1 MSAEKNKIKLSAP
14 ESSISEQSSEKE
26 KPKFSNR
33 DKTIAHSISYRLNK
47 RLSEEDILNSENQD
61 IIDLREHINT
71 GLTDVINEANRQQLK
86 PGSQERIESIKDG
99 ARDLLNSIDF
109 DSFAD
114 KLGLPE
120 SSKNKE
126 RKLDKW
132 RQSVSR
138 KMGMVATRGIGAIQ
152 SMGKKIESVKDAV
165 GDLKE
170 KSAKNKAERI
180 EEAKRKDITEF
191 LDSAGEIAFRLHSI
205 KAGISLASEAL
216 SNIKTEYKHLRS
228 LYSNLGEDINSDVA
242 ASYFAKDLGF
252 SDKYH
257 ENIKLLNNEI
267 KKRKSDEKE
276 AKKSAKL
283 AEKQAK
289 KDAKQAKKP
298 KYAKPRKPISLDSI
312 PLIPRYGE
320 PGETKQEENLR
331 YRKNTYKLGAI
342 ALTGIITFGAMS
354 GGVYAYNRSANIK
367 PSAEISTNYNTNN
380 KSTEEAATSTTKAPE
395 TASPEKV
402 AETNTTEKE
411 TLFNTSKEGKYGN
424 LFSGYNAEKDIA
436 GMSGKIDKNDWRKPL
451 EGDSTHERG
460 KDFLDGL
467 KSSPSELATV
477 LSRLGSLPEG
487 MTVDEAQ
494 KVFSNDKDRA
504 ITLASVLSEGK
515 VEFKQGSALGENEAY
530 GSYFAVKDVD
540 GVYRTYYDSYVDGSQ
555 PSNVLE
561 IHVTKDDGSTHVL
574 EIREACGQIIDRID
588 SNLDV

>member
-14 ESSISEQSSEKE
+14 ESSISEQSGEKE

-138 KMGMVATRGIGAIQ
+138 KMGMVATRGISAIQ

-165 GDLKE
+165 GGLKE

-205 KAGISLASEAL
+205 KAGISLAPEAL

-242 ASYFAKDLGF
+242 ASYFAKDLGL

-276 AKKSAKL
+276 TKKSVKL

-298 KYAKPRKPISLDSI
+298 KHAKPRKSISLDSI
-312 PLIPRYGE
+312 PLIPRRYGE
-320 PGETKQEENLR
+320 PGETKHEENLR
-331 YRKNTYKLGAI
+331 YRKNIYKLGAI
-342 ALTGIITFGAMS
+342 ALTGLITFGA
-354 GGVYAYNRSANIK
+354 GGVYSYNRSVNIK

-424 LFSGYNAEKDIA
+424 LFSGYDAKKDIA

-540 GVYRTYYDSYVDGSQ
+540 GVYRTYYDSYVDSSQ

-561 IHVTKDDGSTHVL
+561 MHVTKDDGSTHVL

>member
-14 ESSISEQSSEKE
+14 ESSISEQSGEKE

-180 EEAKRKDITEF
+180 EESKRKDITEF

-205 KAGISLASEAL
+205 KAGISLAPEAL

-228 LYSNLGEDINSDVA
+228 LYSSLGEDINSDVA

-298 KYAKPRKPISLDSI
+298 KHAHPSKPSSLDSI
-312 PLIPRYGE
+312 PLIWRRGE

-331 YRKNTYKLGAI
+331 YRKNIYKLGAI
-342 ALTGIITFGAMS
+342 ALTGIITLGA
-354 GGVYAYNRSANIK
+354 GGVYSYNRSVNIK
-367 PSAEISTNYNTNN
+367 PSAEISTNYNINN
-380 KSTEEAATSTTKAPE
+380 KSTEEAATSATKALE
-395 TASPEKV
+395 TASPEKI
-402 AETNTTEKE
+402 AETNITEKE

-424 LFSGYNAEKDIA
+424 LFSGYDAKKDIA

-561 IHVTKDDGSTHVL
+561 MHVTKDDGSTHVL

-588 SNLDV
+588 SNLDA

>member
-1 MSAEKNKIKLSAP
+1 
-14 ESSISEQSSEKE
+14 
-26 KPKFSNR
+26 
-33 DKTIAHSISYRLNK
+33 
-47 RLSEEDILNSENQD
+47 
-61 IIDLREHINT
+61 
-71 GLTDVINEANRQQLK
+71 
-86 PGSQERIESIKDG
+86 
-99 ARDLLNSIDF
+99 
-109 DSFAD
+109 
-114 KLGLPE
+114 
-120 SSKNKE
+120 
-126 RKLDKW
+126 
-132 RQSVSR
+132 
-138 KMGMVATRGIGAIQ
+138 MVATRGIGAIQ

-205 KAGISLASEAL
+205 KAGISLAPEAL
-216 SNIKTEYKHLRS
+216 SNIKTEYKQLRS
-228 LYSNLGEDINSDVA
+228 LYSSLGEDINSDVA
-242 ASYFAKDLGF
+242 ASYFAKDLGL

-289 KDAKQAKKP
+289 KDAEQAKKP
-298 KYAKPRKPISLDSI
+298 KHAKPRKPISLDSI
-312 PLIPRYGE
+312 PLMRRGE

-331 YRKNTYKLGAI
+331 YRKNIYKLGAI
-342 ALTGIITFGAMS
+342 ALTGIITLGA
-354 GGVYAYNRSANIK
+354 GGVYSYNRSVNIK
-367 PSAEISTNYNTNN
+367 PSAEISTNYNINN
-380 KSTEEAATSTTKAPE
+380 KSTEEAATSATKAPE

-402 AETNTTEKE
+402 AETNITEKE

-424 LFSGYNAEKDIA
+424 LFSGYDAKKDIA

-530 GSYFAVKDVD
+530 GSYFAVN
-540 GVYRTYYDSYVDGSQ
+540 RTYYDSYVDGSQ

-561 IHVTKDDGSTHVL
+561 MHVTKDDGSTHVL

-588 SNLDV
+588 SNIDA

>member
-1 MSAEKNKIKLSAP
+1 MSAEKNKIKLSVP
-14 ESSISEQSSEKE
+14 ESSTSEQSGEKE

-86 PGSQERIESIKDG
+86 PGSQERMESIKDG

-138 KMGMVATRGIGAIQ
+138 KMGMVATRGISAIQ
-152 SMGKKIESVKDAV
+152 SMGKKIESVKDVV

-205 KAGISLASEAL
+205 KAGISLAPEAL

-228 LYSNLGEDINSDVA
+228 LYSSLGEDINSDVA
-242 ASYFAKDLGF
+242 ASYFAKDLGL

-298 KYAKPRKPISLDSI
+298 KHAKPRKPISLDYI
-312 PLIPRYGE
+312 PLIWRRGE

-331 YRKNTYKLGAI
+331 YRKNIYKLGAI
-342 ALTGIITFGAMS
+342 ALTGIITLGA
-354 GGVYAYNRSANIK
+354 GGVYSYNRSVNIK

-424 LFSGYNAEKDIA
+424 LFSGYDAKKDIA

-477 LSRLGSLPEG
+477 LSRLGSLPKG

-540 GVYRTYYDSYVDGSQ
+540 GVYRTYYDSYVDSSQ

-561 IHVTKDDGSTHVL
+561 MHVTKDDGSTHVL

-588 SNLDV
+588 SNIDA

>member
-14 ESSISEQSSEKE
+14 ESSTSEQSGEKE

-180 EEAKRKDITEF
+180 EEDKRKDITEF

-228 LYSNLGEDINSDVA
+228 LYSNLGEDINSNVA

-312 PLIPRYGE
+312 PLIWRRGE

-331 YRKNTYKLGAI
+331 YRKNIYKLGAI
-342 ALTGIITFGAMS
+342 ALTGIITLGA
-354 GGVYAYNRSANIK
+354 GGVYSYNRSVNIK
-367 PSAEISTNYNTNN
+367 PSAEISTNYNINN
-380 KSTEEAATSTTKAPE
+380 KSTEEAATSATKAPE

-424 LFSGYNAEKDIA
+424 LFSGYDAKKDIA

-561 IHVTKDDGSTHVL
+561 MYVTKDDGSTHVL

>member
-1 MSAEKNKIKLSAP
+1 MSAEKNKIKLSVP
-14 ESSISEQSSEKE
+14 ESSTSEQSGEKE

-138 KMGMVATRGIGAIQ
+138 KMGMVATRGISAIQ

-180 EEAKRKDITEF
+180 EEAKRKDIAEF

-205 KAGISLASEAL
+205 KAGISLAPEAL

-228 LYSNLGEDINSDVA
+228 LYSNLGEDINSNVA

-283 AEKQAK
+283 AEKQDK

-298 KYAKPRKPISLDSI
+298 KHAKPRKPISLDSI
-312 PLIPRYGE
+312 PLIPRRGKS
-320 PGETKQEENLR
+320 GETKQEENLR
-331 YRKNTYKLGAI
+331 YRKNIYKLGAI
-342 ALTGIITFGAMS
+342 ALTGMITFGAVS
-354 GGVYAYNRSANIK
+354 GGVYAYNRSASIK
-367 PSAEISTNYNTNN
+367 PSAEISTNYNINN
-380 KSTEEAATSTTKAPE
+380 RSTEEAATSATKAPE
-395 TASPEKV
+395 TASPEKI
-402 AETNTTEKE
+402 AETNITEKE

-561 IHVTKDDGSTHVL
+561 MHVTKDDGSTHVL

>member
-1 MSAEKNKIKLSAP
+1 
-14 ESSISEQSSEKE
+14 
-26 KPKFSNR
+26 
-33 DKTIAHSISYRLNK
+33 
-47 RLSEEDILNSENQD
+47 
-61 IIDLREHINT
+61 
-71 GLTDVINEANRQQLK
+71 
-86 PGSQERIESIKDG
+86 
-99 ARDLLNSIDF
+99 
-109 DSFAD
+109 
-114 KLGLPE
+114 
-120 SSKNKE
+120 
-126 RKLDKW
+126 
-132 RQSVSR
+132 
-138 KMGMVATRGIGAIQ
+138 MGMVATRGISAIQ

-205 KAGISLASEAL
+205 KAGISLAPEAL

-228 LYSNLGEDINSDVA
+228 LYSNLGEDINSNVA

-298 KYAKPRKPISLDSI
+298 KHAKPRKPISLDSI

-342 ALTGIITFGAMS
+342 ALTGMITFGAVS

-380 KSTEEAATSTTKAPE
+380 KSTEEAATSATKAPE
-395 TASPEKV
+395 TASPEKI

-540 GVYRTYYDSYVDGSQ
+540 GVYRTYYDSYVDSSQ

-561 IHVTKDDGSTHVL
+561 MHVTKDDGSTHVL

-588 SNLDV
+588 SNLDA

>member
-14 ESSISEQSSEKE
+14 ESSISEQSGEKE

-138 KMGMVATRGIGAIQ
+138 KMGMVATRGISAIQ

-170 KSAKNKAERI
+170 KSAKNKVERI

-205 KAGISLASEAL
+205 KAGISLAPEAL

-228 LYSNLGEDINSDVA
+228 LYSSLGEDINSDVA
-242 ASYFAKDLGF
+242 ASYFAKDLGL

-289 KDAKQAKKP
+289 KP
-298 KYAKPRKPISLDSI
+298 KHAKPRKPISLDSI
-312 PLIPRYGE
+312 PLMRRGE

-331 YRKNTYKLGAI
+331 YRKNIYKLGAI
-342 ALTGIITFGAMS
+342 ALTGIITLGA
-354 GGVYAYNRSANIK
+354 GGVYSYNRSVNIK
-367 PSAEISTNYNTNN
+367 PSAEISTNYNINN
-380 KSTEEAATSTTKAPE
+380 KSTEEAATSATKAPE
-395 TASPEKV
+395 TASPGKV
-402 AETNTTEKE
+402 AETNITEKE

-424 LFSGYNAEKDIA
+424 LFSGYDAEKDIA

-477 LSRLGSLPEG
+477 LSRLGSLPKG

-540 GVYRTYYDSYVDGSQ
+540 GVYRTYYDSYVDSSQ

-561 IHVTKDDGSTHVL
+561 MHVTKDDGSTHVL

>member
-14 ESSISEQSSEKE
+14 ESNISEQSGEKE

-99 ARDLLNSIDF
+99 ACDLLNSIDF

-138 KMGMVATRGIGAIQ
+138 KMGMVATRGISAIQ

-205 KAGISLASEAL
+205 KAGISLAPEAL

-257 ENIKLLNNEI
+257 ENIKLLNNKI

-289 KDAKQAKKP
+289 KP
-298 KYAKPRKPISLDSI
+298 KHAKPRKPISLDSI
-312 PLIPRYGE
+312 PLMRRGE

-331 YRKNTYKLGAI
+331 YRKNIYKLGAI
-342 ALTGIITFGAMS
+342 ALTGIITLGA
-354 GGVYAYNRSANIK
+354 GGVYSYNRSANIK

-424 LFSGYNAEKDIA
+424 LFSGYDAKKDIA

-477 LSRLGSLPEG
+477 LSRIGSLPEG

-561 IHVTKDDGSTHVL
+561 MHVTKDDGSTHVL

-588 SNLDV
+588 SNLDA

>member
-14 ESSISEQSSEKE
+14 ESSISEQSGEKE

-205 KAGISLASEAL
+205 KAGISLAPEAL

-228 LYSNLGEDINSDVA
+228 LYSNLGEDINSNVA

-289 KDAKQAKKP
+289 KP
-298 KYAKPRKPISLDSI
+298 KHAKPRKPISLDSI

-367 PSAEISTNYNTNN
+367 PSAEISTNYNANN
-380 KSTEEAATSTTKAPE
+380 KSTEEVATSATKAPE

-424 LFSGYNAEKDIA
+424 LFSGYDAEKDIA

-540 GVYRTYYDSYVDGSQ
+540 GVYRTYYDSYVDSSQ

-561 IHVTKDDGSTHVL
+561 MHVTKDDGSTHVL

>member
-14 ESSISEQSSEKE
+14 ESSISEQSGEKE

-138 KMGMVATRGIGAIQ
+138 KMGMVATRGISAIQ

-170 KSAKNKAERI
+170 KSAKNKVERI

-205 KAGISLASEAL
+205 KAGISLAPEAL

-228 LYSNLGEDINSDVA
+228 LYSSLGEDINSDVA
-242 ASYFAKDLGF
+242 ASYFAKDLGL

-298 KYAKPRKPISLDSI
+298 EHAKPRKPISLDSI
-312 PLIPRYGE
+312 PLIWRRGE

-331 YRKNTYKLGAI
+331 YRKNIYKLGAI
-342 ALTGIITFGAMS
+342 ALTGIITLGA
-354 GGVYAYNRSANIK
+354 GGVYSYNRSVNIK
-367 PSAEISTNYNTNN
+367 PSAEISTNYNINN
-380 KSTEEAATSTTKAPE
+380 KSTEEAATSATKAPE

-424 LFSGYNAEKDIA
+424 LFSGYDAKKDIA

-540 GVYRTYYDSYVDGSQ
+540 GVYRTYYDSYVDSSQ

-561 IHVTKDDGSTHVL
+561 MHVTKDDGSTHVL

>member
-14 ESSISEQSSEKE
+14 ESSISEQSGEKE

-228 LYSNLGEDINSDVA
+228 LYSNLGEDINSNVA

-289 KDAKQAKKP
+289 KP
-298 KYAKPRKPISLDSI
+298 KHAKPRKPISLDSI

-540 GVYRTYYDSYVDGSQ
+540 GVYRTYYDSYVDSSQ

-561 IHVTKDDGSTHVL
+561 MHVTKDDGSTHVL

>member
-14 ESSISEQSSEKE
+14 ESSISEQSGEKE

-138 KMGMVATRGIGAIQ
+138 KMGMVATRGISAIQ
-152 SMGKKIESVKDAV
+152 SMGKKIESVKDVV

-205 KAGISLASEAL
+205 KAGISLAPEAL

-228 LYSNLGEDINSDVA
+228 LYSNLGEDINSNVA

-298 KYAKPRKPISLDSI
+298 KHAKPRKPISLDSI
-312 PLIPRYGE
+312 LLISRYGE
-320 PGETKQEENLR
+320 LGETKQEENLW
-331 YRKNTYKLGAI
+331 YRKNVYKLGAI
-342 ALTGIITFGAMS
+342 ALTGMITFGAVS

-424 LFSGYNAEKDIA
+424 LFSGYDAKKDIA

-540 GVYRTYYDSYVDGSQ
+540 GVYRTYYDSYVDSSQ

-561 IHVTKDDGSTHVL
+561 MHVTKDDGSTHVL

>member
-14 ESSISEQSSEKE
+14 ESSISEQSGEKE

-138 KMGMVATRGIGAIQ
+138 KMGMVATRGISAIQ

-170 KSAKNKAERI
+170 KSAKNKVERI

-205 KAGISLASEAL
+205 KAGISLAPEAL

-257 ENIKLLNNEI
+257 ENIKLLNNKI

-289 KDAKQAKKP
+289 KP
-298 KYAKPRKPISLDSI
+298 KHAKPRKPISLDSI
-312 PLIPRYGE
+312 PLMRRGE

-331 YRKNTYKLGAI
+331 YRKNIYKLGAI
-342 ALTGIITFGAMS
+342 ALTGIITLGA
-354 GGVYAYNRSANIK
+354 GGVYSYNRSVNIK
-367 PSAEISTNYNTNN
+367 PSAEISTNYNINN
-380 KSTEEAATSTTKAPE
+380 KSTEEAATSATKAPE
-395 TASPEKV
+395 TASPEKI
-402 AETNTTEKE
+402 AETNITEKE

-424 LFSGYNAEKDIA
+424 LFSGYDAKKDIA

-561 IHVTKDDGSTHVL
+561 MHVTKDDGSTHVL

>member
-257 ENIKLLNNEI
+257 ENIKLLNNKI

-289 KDAKQAKKP
+289 KP
-298 KYAKPRKPISLDSI
+298 KHAKPRKPISLDSI
-312 PLIPRYGE
+312 PLMRRGE

-331 YRKNTYKLGAI
+331 YRKNIYKLGAI
-342 ALTGIITFGAMS
+342 ALTGIITLGA
-354 GGVYAYNRSANIK
+354 GGVYSYNRSANIK

-424 LFSGYNAEKDIA
+424 LFSGYDAKKDIA

-477 LSRLGSLPEG
+477 LSRIGSLPEG

-561 IHVTKDDGSTHVL
+561 MHVTKDDGSTHVL

-588 SNLDV
+588 SNLDA

>member
-138 KMGMVATRGIGAIQ
+138 KMGIVATRGISAIQ

-276 AKKSAKL
+276 AKKSVKL

-298 KYAKPRKPISLDSI
+298 KHAKPRKSIFLDSI
-312 PLIPRYGE
+312 PLIPRRYGE

-331 YRKNTYKLGAI
+331 YRKNIYKLGAI
-342 ALTGIITFGAMS
+342 ALTGIITLGA
-354 GGVYAYNRSANIK
+354 GGVYSYNRSVNIK

-402 AETNTTEKE
+402 AETTNTTEKE

-424 LFSGYNAEKDIA
+424 LFSGYDAEKDIA

-540 GVYRTYYDSYVDGSQ
+540 GVYRTYYDSYVDSSQ

-561 IHVTKDDGSTHVL
+561 MHVTKDDGSTHVL

>member
-14 ESSISEQSSEKE
+14 ESNISEQSGEKE

-138 KMGMVATRGIGAIQ
+138 KMGMVATRGISAIQ

-205 KAGISLASEAL
+205 KAGISLAPEAL

-257 ENIKLLNNEI
+257 ENIKLLNNKI

-289 KDAKQAKKP
+289 KP
-298 KYAKPRKPISLDSI
+298 KHAKPRKPISLDSI
-312 PLIPRYGE
+312 PLMRRGE

-331 YRKNTYKLGAI
+331 YRKNIYKLGAI
-342 ALTGIITFGAMS
+342 ALTGIITLGA
-354 GGVYAYNRSANIK
+354 GGVYSYNRSANIK

-424 LFSGYNAEKDIA
+424 LFSGYDAKKDIA

-561 IHVTKDDGSTHVL
+561 MHVTKDDGSTHVL

-588 SNLDV
+588 SNLDA

>member
-14 ESSISEQSSEKE
+14 ESNISEKSGEKE

-138 KMGMVATRGIGAIQ
+138 KMGMVATRGISAIQ

-205 KAGISLASEAL
+205 KAGISLAPEAL

-257 ENIKLLNNEI
+257 ENIKLLNNKI

-289 KDAKQAKKP
+289 KP
-298 KYAKPRKPISLDSI
+298 KHAKPRKPISLDSI
-312 PLIPRYGE
+312 PLMRRGE

-331 YRKNTYKLGAI
+331 YRKNIYKLGAI
-342 ALTGIITFGAMS
+342 ALTGIITLGA
-354 GGVYAYNRSANIK
+354 GGVYSYNRSANIK

-424 LFSGYNAEKDIA
+424 LFSGYDAKKDIA

-477 LSRLGSLPEG
+477 LSRIGSLPEG

-561 IHVTKDDGSTHVL
+561 MHVTKDDGSTHVL

-588 SNLDV
+588 SNLDA

>member
-14 ESSISEQSSEKE
+14 ESSISEQSGEKE

-61 IIDLREHINT
+61 IIDLREHINA

-138 KMGMVATRGIGAIQ
+138 KMGMVATRGISAIQ

-205 KAGISLASEAL
+205 KAGISLAPEAL

-228 LYSNLGEDINSDVA
+228 LYSNLGEDINSNVA

-289 KDAKQAKKP
+289 KP
-298 KYAKPRKPISLDSI
+298 KHAKPRKPISLDSI

-540 GVYRTYYDSYVDGSQ
+540 GVYRTYYDSYVDSSQ

-561 IHVTKDDGSTHVL
+561 MHVTKDDGSTHVL

>member
-14 ESSISEQSSEKE
+14 ESNISEQSGEKE

-138 KMGMVATRGIGAIQ
+138 KMGMVATRGISAIQ

-205 KAGISLASEAL
+205 KAGISLAPETL

-257 ENIKLLNNEI
+257 ENIKLLNNKI

-289 KDAKQAKKP
+289 KP
-298 KYAKPRKPISLDSI
+298 KHAKPRKPISLDSI
-312 PLIPRYGE
+312 PLMRRGE

-331 YRKNTYKLGAI
+331 YRKNIYKLGAI
-342 ALTGIITFGAMS
+342 ALTGIITLGA
-354 GGVYAYNRSANIK
+354 GGVYSYNRSANIK

-424 LFSGYNAEKDIA
+424 LFSGYDAKKDIA

-477 LSRLGSLPEG
+477 LSRIGSLPEG

-561 IHVTKDDGSTHVL
+561 MHVTKDDGSTHVL

-588 SNLDV
+588 SNLDA

>member
-14 ESSISEQSSEKE
+14 ESNISEQSGEKE

-138 KMGMVATRGIGAIQ
+138 KMGMVATRGISAIQ
-152 SMGKKIESVKDAV
+152 SMGKKIESVKDVV

-205 KAGISLASEAL
+205 KAGISLAPEAL

-228 LYSNLGEDINSDVA
+228 LYSSLGEDINSDVA
-242 ASYFAKDLGF
+242 ASYFAKDLGL

-298 KYAKPRKPISLDSI
+298 KHAKPRKLISLDSI
-312 PLIPRYGE
+312 PLIWRRGE

-331 YRKNTYKLGAI
+331 YRKNIYKLGAI
-342 ALTGIITFGAMS
+342 ALTGIITLGA
-354 GGVYAYNRSANIK
+354 GGVYSYNRSVNIK
-367 PSAEISTNYNTNN
+367 PSAEISTNYNINN
-380 KSTEEAATSTTKAPE
+380 KSTEEAATSATKAPE

-424 LFSGYNAEKDIA
+424 LFSGYDAKKDIA

-540 GVYRTYYDSYVDGSQ
+540 GVYRTYYDSYVDSSQ

-561 IHVTKDDGSTHVL
+561 MHVTKDDGSTHVL

>member
-14 ESSISEQSSEKE
+14 ESNISEQSGEKE

-138 KMGMVATRGIGAIQ
+138 KMGMVATRGISAIQ
-152 SMGKKIESVKDAV
+152 SMGKKIESVKDVV

-205 KAGISLASEAL
+205 KAGISLAPEAL

-257 ENIKLLNNEI
+257 ENIKLLNNKI

-289 KDAKQAKKP
+289 KP
-298 KYAKPRKPISLDSI
+298 KHAKPRKPISLDSI
-312 PLIPRYGE
+312 PLMRRGE

-331 YRKNTYKLGAI
+331 YRKNIYKLGAI
-342 ALTGIITFGAMS
+342 ALTGIITLGA
-354 GGVYAYNRSANIK
+354 GGVYSYNRSANIK

-424 LFSGYNAEKDIA
+424 LFSGYDAKKDIA

-477 LSRLGSLPEG
+477 LSRIGSLPEG

-515 VEFKQGSALGENEAY
+515 VEFKQGYALGENEAY

-561 IHVTKDDGSTHVL
+561 MHVTKDDGSTHVL

>member
-1 MSAEKNKIKLSAP
+1 MSAEKNKIKLSVP
-14 ESSISEQSSEKE
+14 ESSISEQSGEKE

-61 IIDLREHINT
+61 IIDLREHINA

-138 KMGMVATRGIGAIQ
+138 KMGIVATRGISAIQ

-267 KKRKSDEKE
+267 KKRKSNEKE

-289 KDAKQAKKP
+289 KP
-298 KYAKPRKPISLDSI
+298 KHAKPRKPISLDSI
-312 PLIPRYGE
+312 PLMRRGE

-331 YRKNTYKLGAI
+331 YRKNIYKLGAI
-342 ALTGIITFGAMS
+342 ALTGIITLGA
-354 GGVYAYNRSANIK
+354 GGVYSYNRSVNIK
-367 PSAEISTNYNTNN
+367 PSAEISTNYNINN
-380 KSTEEAATSTTKAPE
+380 KSTEEAATSATKAPE

-424 LFSGYNAEKDIA
+424 LFSGYDAKKDIA

-540 GVYRTYYDSYVDGSQ
+540 GVYRTYYDSYVDSSQ

-561 IHVTKDDGSTHVL
+561 MHVTKDDGSTHVL

-588 SNLDV
+588 SNIDA

>member
-14 ESSISEQSSEKE
+14 ESSISEQSGEKE

-289 KDAKQAKKP
+289 KP
-298 KYAKPRKPISLDSI
+298 KHAKPRKPISLDSI
-312 PLIPRYGE
+312 PLMRRGE

-331 YRKNTYKLGAI
+331 YRKNIYKLGAI
-342 ALTGIITFGAMS
+342 ALTGIITLGA
-354 GGVYAYNRSANIK
+354 GGVYSYNRSVNIK

-380 KSTEEAATSTTKAPE
+380 KGTEEAATSATKAPE
-395 TASPEKV
+395 TASPEKI
-402 AETNTTEKE
+402 AETNITEKE

-424 LFSGYNAEKDIA
+424 LFSGYDAKKDIA

-540 GVYRTYYDSYVDGSQ
+540 GVYRTYYDSYVDSSQ

-561 IHVTKDDGSTHVL
+561 MHVTKDDGSTHVL

>member
-14 ESSISEQSSEKE
+14 ESNISEQSGEKE

-71 GLTDVINEANRQQLK
+71 GLADVINEANRQQLK

-138 KMGMVATRGIGAIQ
+138 KMGMVATRGISAIQ

-205 KAGISLASEAL
+205 KAGISLAPEAL

-298 KYAKPRKPISLDSI
+298 KHAKPRKSISLDSI
-312 PLIPRYGE
+312 PLMRRGE

-331 YRKNTYKLGAI
+331 YRKNIYKLGAI
-342 ALTGIITFGAMS
+342 ALTGIITLGA
-354 GGVYAYNRSANIK
+354 GGVYSYNRSVNIK
-367 PSAEISTNYNTNN
+367 PSAEISTNYNINN
-380 KSTEEAATSTTKAPE
+380 KSTEEAATSATKAPE
-395 TASPEKV
+395 TASPEKI
-402 AETNTTEKE
+402 AETNITEKE

-424 LFSGYNAEKDIA
+424 LFSGYDAKKDIA

-561 IHVTKDDGSTHVL
+561 MHVTKDDGSTHVL

-588 SNLDV
+588 SNLDA

>member
-14 ESSISEQSSEKE
+14 ESSISEQSGEKE

-61 IIDLREHINT
+61 IIDLREHINA

-138 KMGMVATRGIGAIQ
+138 KMGMVATRGISAIQ

-205 KAGISLASEAL
+205 KAGISLAPEAL

-228 LYSNLGEDINSDVA
+228 LYSNLGEDINSNVA

-289 KDAKQAKKP
+289 KP
-298 KYAKPRKPISLDSI
+298 KHAKPRKPISLDSI

-436 GMSGKIDKNDWRKPL
+436 GMSGKIDKNGWRKPL

-540 GVYRTYYDSYVDGSQ
+540 GVYRTYYDSYVDSSQ

-561 IHVTKDDGSTHVL
+561 MHVTKDDGSTHVL

>member
-1 MSAEKNKIKLSAP
+1 
-14 ESSISEQSSEKE
+14 
-26 KPKFSNR
+26 
-33 DKTIAHSISYRLNK
+33 
-47 RLSEEDILNSENQD
+47 
-61 IIDLREHINT
+61 
-71 GLTDVINEANRQQLK
+71 
-86 PGSQERIESIKDG
+86 
-99 ARDLLNSIDF
+99 
-109 DSFAD
+109 
-114 KLGLPE
+114 
-120 SSKNKE
+120 
-126 RKLDKW
+126 
-132 RQSVSR
+132 
-138 KMGMVATRGIGAIQ
+138 
-152 SMGKKIESVKDAV
+152 
-165 GDLKE
+165 
-170 KSAKNKAERI
+170 
-180 EEAKRKDITEF
+180 
-191 LDSAGEIAFRLHSI
+191 
-205 KAGISLASEAL
+205 
-216 SNIKTEYKHLRS
+216 
-228 LYSNLGEDINSDVA
+228 
-242 ASYFAKDLGF
+242 
-252 SDKYH
+252 
-257 ENIKLLNNEI
+257 
-267 KKRKSDEKE
+267 
-276 AKKSAKL
+276 
-283 AEKQAK
+283 
-289 KDAKQAKKP
+289 
-298 KYAKPRKPISLDSI
+298 
-312 PLIPRYGE
+312 
-320 PGETKQEENLR
+320 
-331 YRKNTYKLGAI
+331 
-342 ALTGIITFGAMS
+342 MS

-561 IHVTKDDGSTHVL
+561 MHVTKDDGSTHVL

>member
-14 ESSISEQSSEKE
+14 ESNISEQSGEKE

-138 KMGMVATRGIGAIQ
+138 KMGMVATRGISAIQ

-205 KAGISLASEAL
+205 KAGISLAPEAL

-228 LYSNLGEDINSDVA
+228 LYSNLGEDINSNVA

-257 ENIKLLNNEI
+257 ENIKLLNNKI

-289 KDAKQAKKP
+289 KP
-298 KYAKPRKPISLDSI
+298 KHAKPRKPISLDSI
-312 PLIPRYGE
+312 PLMRRGE

-331 YRKNTYKLGAI
+331 YRKNIYKLGAI
-342 ALTGIITFGAMS
+342 ALTGIITLGA
-354 GGVYAYNRSANIK
+354 GGVYSYNRSANIK

-424 LFSGYNAEKDIA
+424 LFSGYDAKKDIA

-477 LSRLGSLPEG
+477 LSRIGSLPEG

-561 IHVTKDDGSTHVL
+561 MHVTKDDGSTHVL

-588 SNLDV
+588 SNLDA

>member
-14 ESSISEQSSEKE
+14 ESSISEQSGEKE

-205 KAGISLASEAL
+205 KADISLASEAL

-228 LYSNLGEDINSDVA
+228 LYSNLGEDINSNVA

-289 KDAKQAKKP
+289 KP
-298 KYAKPRKPISLDSI
+298 KHAKPRKPISLDSI
-312 PLIPRYGE
+312 PLMRRGE
-320 PGETKQEENLR
+320 PGETKQEENLW
-331 YRKNTYKLGAI
+331 YRKNRYKLGAI
-342 ALTGIITFGAMS
+342 ALTGMITLGA
-354 GGVYAYNRSANIK
+354 GGVYSYNRSVNIK
-367 PSAEISTNYNTNN
+367 PSAEISTNYNANN
-380 KSTEEAATSTTKAPE
+380 KSTEEVATSATKAPE

-424 LFSGYNAEKDIA
+424 LFSGYDAKKDIA

-451 EGDSTHERG
+451 EGDSTQERG

-540 GVYRTYYDSYVDGSQ
+540 GVYRTYYDSYVDSSQ

-561 IHVTKDDGSTHVL
+561 MHVTKDDGSTHVL

>member
-14 ESSISEQSSEKE
+14 ESSISEQSGEKE

-138 KMGMVATRGIGAIQ
+138 KMGMVATRGISAIQ

-205 KAGISLASEAL
+205 KAGISLAPEAL

-257 ENIKLLNNEI
+257 ENIKLLNNKI

-289 KDAKQAKKP
+289 KP
-298 KYAKPRKPISLDSI
+298 KHAKPRKPISLDSI
-312 PLIPRYGE
+312 PLMRRGE

-331 YRKNTYKLGAI
+331 YRKNIYKLGAI
-342 ALTGIITFGAMS
+342 ALTGIITLGA
-354 GGVYAYNRSANIK
+354 GGVYSYNRSVNIK
-367 PSAEISTNYNTNN
+367 PSAEISTNYNINN
-380 KSTEEAATSTTKAPE
+380 KSTEEAATSATKAPE
-395 TASPEKV
+395 TASPEKI
-402 AETNTTEKE
+402 AETNITEKE

-424 LFSGYNAEKDIA
+424 LFSGYDAKKDIA

-561 IHVTKDDGSTHVL
+561 MHVTKDDGSTHVL

>member
-14 ESSISEQSSEKE
+14 ESNISEQSGEKE

-86 PGSQERIESIKDG
+86 PGSQERMESIKDG

-138 KMGMVATRGIGAIQ
+138 KMGMVATRGISAIQ
-152 SMGKKIESVKDAV
+152 SMGKKIESVKDVV

-205 KAGISLASEAL
+205 KAGISLAPEAL

-289 KDAKQAKKP
+289 KDAKQAK
-298 KYAKPRKPISLDSI
+298 
-312 PLIPRYGE
+312 
-320 PGETKQEENLR
+320 NL
-331 YRKNTYKLGAI
+331 NTQ
-342 ALTGIITFGAMS
+342 
-354 GGVYAYNRSANIK
+354 
-367 PSAEISTNYNTNN
+367 
-380 KSTEEAATSTTKAPE
+380 
-395 TASPEKV
+395 
-402 AETNTTEKE
+402 
-411 TLFNTSKEGKYGN
+411 N
-424 LFSGYNAEKDIA
+424 LE
-436 GMSGKIDKNDWRKPL
+436 
-451 EGDSTHERG
+451 
-460 KDFLDGL
+460 
-467 KSSPSELATV
+467 
-477 LSRLGSLPEG
+477 SRFP
-487 MTVDEAQ
+487 
-494 KVFSNDKDRA
+494 
-504 ITLASVLSEGK
+504 
-515 VEFKQGSALGENEAY
+515 
-530 GSYFAVKDVD
+530 
-540 GVYRTYYDSYVDGSQ
+540 
-555 PSNVLE
+555 
-561 IHVTKDDGSTHVL
+561 
-574 EIREACGQIIDRID
+574 
-588 SNLDV
+588 

>member
-14 ESSISEQSSEKE
+14 ESSISEQSGEKE

-138 KMGMVATRGIGAIQ
+138 KMGMVATRGISAIQ

-205 KAGISLASEAL
+205 KAGISLAPEAL

-228 LYSNLGEDINSDVA
+228 LYSNLGEDINSNVA

-298 KYAKPRKPISLDSI
+298 KHAKPRKPISLDSI

-540 GVYRTYYDSYVDGSQ
+540 GVYRTYYDSYVDSSQ

-561 IHVTKDDGSTHVL
+561 MHVTKDDGSTHVL

>member
-14 ESSISEQSSEKE
+14 ESNISEQSGEKE

-138 KMGMVATRGIGAIQ
+138 KMGMVATRGISAIQ

-205 KAGISLASEAL
+205 KAGISLAPEAL

-257 ENIKLLNNEI
+257 ENIKLLNNKI

-289 KDAKQAKKP
+289 KP
-298 KYAKPRKPISLDSI
+298 KHAKPRKPISLDSI
-312 PLIPRYGE
+312 PLMRRGE

-331 YRKNTYKLGAI
+331 YRKNIYKLGAI
-342 ALTGIITFGAMS
+342 ALTGIITLGA
-354 GGVYAYNRSANIK
+354 GGVYSYNRSVNIK
-367 PSAEISTNYNTNN
+367 PSAEISTNYNINN
-380 KSTEEAATSTTKAPE
+380 KSTEEAATSATKAPE
-395 TASPEKV
+395 TASPEKI
-402 AETNTTEKE
+402 AETNITEKE

-424 LFSGYNAEKDIA
+424 LFSGYDAKKDIA

-561 IHVTKDDGSTHVL
+561 MHVTKDDGSTHVL

>member
-14 ESSISEQSSEKE
+14 ESNISEQSGEKE

-138 KMGMVATRGIGAIQ
+138 KMGMVATRGISAIQ

-180 EEAKRKDITEF
+180 EKAKRKDITEF

-205 KAGISLASEAL
+205 KAGISLAPEAL

-257 ENIKLLNNEI
+257 ENIKLLNNKI

-289 KDAKQAKKP
+289 KP
-298 KYAKPRKPISLDSI
+298 KHAKPRKPISLDSI
-312 PLIPRYGE
+312 PLMRRGE

-331 YRKNTYKLGAI
+331 YRKNIYKLGAI
-342 ALTGIITFGAMS
+342 ALTGIITLGA
-354 GGVYAYNRSANIK
+354 GGVYSYNRSANIK

-424 LFSGYNAEKDIA
+424 LFSGYDAKKDIA

-477 LSRLGSLPEG
+477 LSRIGSLPEG

-561 IHVTKDDGSTHVL
+561 MHVTKDDGSTHVL

-588 SNLDV
+588 SNLDA

>member
-14 ESSISEQSSEKE
+14 ESNISEQSSEKE

-138 KMGMVATRGIGAIQ
+138 KMGMVATRGISAIQ

-170 KSAKNKAERI
+170 KSAKNKSERI

-205 KAGISLASEAL
+205 KAGISLAPEAL

-228 LYSNLGEDINSDVA
+228 LYSSLGEDINSDVA

-289 KDAKQAKKP
+289 KP
-298 KYAKPRKPISLDSI
+298 KHAKPRKSISLDSI
-312 PLIPRYGE
+312 PLIPRRSE

-331 YRKNTYKLGAI
+331 YRKNIYKLGAI
-342 ALTGIITFGAMS
+342 ALTGIITLGA
-354 GGVYAYNRSANIK
+354 GGVYSYNRSVNIK
-367 PSAEISTNYNTNN
+367 PSAEISTNYNINN
-380 KSTEEAATSTTKAPE
+380 RSTEEAATSATKAPE
-395 TASPEKV
+395 TASPEKI
-402 AETNTTEKE
+402 AETNITEKE

-487 MTVDEAQ
+487 MTVDEA
-494 KVFSNDKDRA
+494 F
-504 ITLASVLSEGK
+504 
-515 VEFKQGSALGENEAY
+515 
-530 GSYFAVKDVD
+530 
-540 GVYRTYYDSYVDGSQ
+540 
-555 PSNVLE
+555 
-561 IHVTKDDGSTHVL
+561 
-574 EIREACGQIIDRID
+574 
-588 SNLDV
+588 

>member
-14 ESSISEQSSEKE
+14 ESNISEQSGEKE

-138 KMGMVATRGIGAIQ
+138 KMGMVATRGISAIQ

-205 KAGISLASEAL
+205 KAGISLAPEAL

-257 ENIKLLNNEI
+257 ENIKLLNNKI

-289 KDAKQAKKP
+289 KP
-298 KYAKPRKPISLDSI
+298 KHAKPRKPISLDSI
-312 PLIPRYGE
+312 PLMRRGE

-331 YRKNTYKLGAI
+331 YRKNIYKLGAI
-342 ALTGIITFGAMS
+342 ALTGIITLGA
-354 GGVYAYNRSANIK
+354 GGVYSYNRSANIK

-424 LFSGYNAEKDIA
+424 LFSGYDAKKDIA

-477 LSRLGSLPEG
+477 LSRIGSLPEG

-540 GVYRTYYDSYVDGSQ
+540 GVYRTYYDSYVDSSQ

-561 IHVTKDDGSTHVL
+561 MHVTKDDGSTHVL

>member
-14 ESSISEQSSEKE
+14 ESSISEQSGEKE

-228 LYSNLGEDINSDVA
+228 LYSNLGEDINSNVA

-289 KDAKQAKKP
+289 KP
-298 KYAKPRKPISLDSI
+298 KHAKPRKPISLDSI

-367 PSAEISTNYNTNN
+367 PSAEISTNYNANN
-380 KSTEEAATSTTKAPE
+380 KSTEEVATSATKAPE

-424 LFSGYNAEKDIA
+424 LFSGYDAEKDIA

-540 GVYRTYYDSYVDGSQ
+540 GVYRTYYDSYVDSSQ

-561 IHVTKDDGSTHVL
+561 MHVTKDDGSTHVL